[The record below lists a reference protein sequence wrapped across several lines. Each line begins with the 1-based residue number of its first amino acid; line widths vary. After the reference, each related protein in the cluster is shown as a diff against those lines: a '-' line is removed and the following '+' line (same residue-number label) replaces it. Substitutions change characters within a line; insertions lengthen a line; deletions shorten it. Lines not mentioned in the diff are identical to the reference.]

1 MNLFNSLPFE
11 LQDYIFDIDGRYKTA
26 MAQCFLRIKQRR
38 YSPTGMYASGDGR
51 LFDNI
56 HFVDDIPE
64 YHAEFQTRV
73 AKYREVFH
81 RTGQI
86 PRVTTH
92 LRRLPK
98 MLTFRDAFGRYKL
111 GMVHDSIVIDGRTYI
126 SSDTVLS
133 VASDETRRTD
143 YYEYRRAHGTQTAV
157 KCIDILNRDFNK
169 KIQRRKNP
177 SKLFRDL
184 GVSENGIP
192 APIFKRFIRGNME
205 RETYPKGHK
214 FYKANKPPASLT
226 AVTEFMTARK
236 WHGEFMIPKPL
247 DYNVGKKFTICVKTG
262 TGLLYHDGV
271 VVGYITKQLKCFT
284 FRPHA
289 QLPAAAPV
297 PAPVPVAP
305 LPLPVPAPAA
315 FVYNP
320 QTDIEVEIDGMDYVV
335 RNDLDII
342 NIHTGYIV
350 GTRVDDDEV
359 EWLGDAR

>member
-11 LQDYIFDIDGRYKTA
+11 LQDYIFDFDGRYKNA
-26 MAQCFLRIKQRR
+26 MVKCFLLIKQRR
-38 YSPTGMYASGDGR
+38 YSPTGIYASGDGG

-56 HFVDDIPE
+56 NIHFMDHIPE

-143 YYEYRRAHGTQTAV
+143 CYEYRRARGTQTV
-157 KCIDILNRDFNK
+157 EKCIDILNHDFNK

-177 SKLFRDL
+177 TKLFRDL

-192 APIFKRFIRGNME
+192 AAIFNKFIKDRME
-205 RETYPKGHK
+205 REIYRKGHK
-214 FYKANKPPASLT
+214 FYKANIPPASLA
-226 AVTEFMTARK
+226 AVTELMALKK
-236 WHGEFMIPKPL
+236 WHGEFMLSKRHL
-247 DYNVGKKFTICVKTG
+247 GKKFTICVKTG
-262 TGLLYHDGV
+262 TGLLYQEGV
-271 VVGYITKQLKCFT
+271 VVGYITKDLLCFT
-284 FRPHA
+284 FRPRRP
-289 QLPAAAPV
+289 L
-297 PAPVPVAP
+297 PAPVPVPAP
-305 LPLPVPAPAA
+305 APVPVPAA
-315 FVYNP
+315 YNP
-320 QTDIEVEIDGMDYVV
+320 ETDIEVMVDGRDYIV
-335 RNDLDII
+335 RNDKILSMA
-342 NIHTGYIV
+342 GIV
-350 GTRVDDDEV
+350 LGTVEGDEV